1 MLDGNLHLT
10 LLIGPGVPVPVS
22 RDILDALVRLQVNAE
37 TTGPSGFELVFNL
50 SPRSPLHTLF
60 LLSGGAPIPLI
71 RVVVVVTVRGTPEV
85 LVDGVM
91 TNHEVTP
98 GAEPGMAQLTVK
110 GVDLTAV
117 MDYLPLDGIPYPAM
131 PPEARVLLILAK
143 YAIFGVIPM
152 VIPVILP
159 DIPIP
164 TEQIPMHQGTD
175 LQYVRQLAEDAGYV
189 FYISPGPAPGT
200 SIAYWGPEIRV
211 GPAQPALNVNM
222 DAHTNVESLS
232 FNFDTESRTLPF
244 FFIQEPHSKVPIPL
258 PVPDISLLNPPLGL
272 VPPLP
277 KKLEHLRETA
287 KLTPPQ
293 AMLRA
298 LGRAG
303 RSADAVT
310 GSGSLNV
317 VRYGRVLKT
326 RQLVGVRGV
335 GMAFDGLYYVNRVTH
350 KIQRGEYK
358 QDFDLSRNGLI
369 STVAEVPV

>member
-1 MLDGNLHLT
+1 VLDGNLHLT
-10 LLIGPGVPVPVS
+10 LMIGPGVPLPVT

-60 LLSGGAPIPLI
+60 LLSGGAPIPLV

-91 TNHEVTP
+91 TNHEVTR

-244 FFIQEPHSKVPIPL
+244 FFIQEPNSKVPIPL

-287 KLTPPQ
+287 KLTPSQ
-293 AMLRA
+293 ALLRA

-335 GMAFDGLYYVNRVTH
+335 GTAFDGLYYVNRVTH

-358 QDFDLSRNGLI
+358 QEFELSRNGLI
-369 STVAEVPV
+369 STVPEVPV

>member
-10 LLIGPGVPVPVS
+10 LMIGPGVPVPVS

-71 RVVVVVTVRGTPEV
+71 RVVIIATVRGTPEV
-85 LVDGVM
+85 LSDGVM

-98 GAEPGMAQLTVK
+98 GAEPGTAQLTVK

-175 LQYVRQLAEDAGYV
+175 LQYVRQLAADAGYV
-189 FYISPGPAPGT
+189 FYITPGPAPGT

-232 FNFDTESRTLPF
+232 FSFDTESRTLPF
-244 FFIQEPHSKVPIPL
+244 FFIQEQNSKAPIPL

-277 KKLEHLRETA
+277 KKVEHLRETA

-293 AMLRA
+293 ALLRA

-335 GMAFDGLYYVNRVTH
+335 GTAFDGLYYVNRVTH

-358 QDFDLSRNGLI
+358 QDFQLSRNGLI

>member
-1 MLDGNLHLT
+1 VLDGNLHLT
-10 LLIGPGVPVPVS
+10 LMIGPGVPLPVT

-60 LLSGGAPIPLI
+60 LLSGGAPIPLV

-91 TNHEVTP
+91 TNHEVTR

-244 FFIQEPHSKVPIPL
+244 FFIQEPNSKVPIPL

-287 KLTPPQ
+287 KLTPSQ
-293 AMLRA
+293 ALLRA

-335 GMAFDGLYYVNRVTH
+335 GTAFDGLYYVNRVTH

-358 QDFDLSRNGLI
+358 QEFELSRNGLI